1 MNTLYCIDTQKFCI
15 LAIREPEPDSVSSG
29 FSRSNKWK
37 VNSEEAGA
45 GTRDLDTTYRPLL
58 KFLILSL

>member
-29 FSRSNKWK
+29 DSP
-37 VNSEEAGA
+37 
-45 GTRDLDTTYRPLL
+45 DLTNER
-58 KFLILSL
+58 